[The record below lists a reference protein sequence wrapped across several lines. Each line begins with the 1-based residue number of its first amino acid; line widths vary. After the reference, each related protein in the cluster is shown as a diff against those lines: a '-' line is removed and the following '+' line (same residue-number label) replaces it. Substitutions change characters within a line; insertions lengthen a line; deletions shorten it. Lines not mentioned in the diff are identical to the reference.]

1 MTVRTSVDA
10 LRRDL
15 SGYVAAPQDPAYAPT
30 LDIDNGRARLSPA
43 CVVFPGA
50 RSRT

>member
-1 MTVRTSVDA
+1 MTTRTSVDA

-15 SGYVAAPQDPAYAPT
+15 SGYVAEPPDPAYAPT

-43 CVVFPGA
+43 CVVFP
-50 RSRT
+50 RSIPT